1 MDADLTPLGSAI
13 WTMAPSS
20 SGPGL
25 LVLIQAIAGSNP
37 AGVTRNKKKSSA
49 GVLVFIF

>member
-1 MDADLTPLGSAI
+1 MQAYKSRRSLTNLKLVLDLFSHL
-13 WTMAPSS
+13 APSS

-37 AGVTRNKKKSSA
+37 AGVTRK
-49 GVLVFIF
+49 